1 MVGTMLASLLVS
13 FLLSASP
20 LTVKVEVVSKAKDLE
35 RGLQGRTSLD
45 EGSGMLFVLPRE
57 QTAKFW
63 MQGMKIPID
72 ILFIDKSGIV
82 TNIIREAVPCRESHF
97 CPVFESVREVT
108 HVLEVPANW
117 AEPHGLF
124 IGTHVLIDKSK
135 RTVTVPNP

>member
-13 FLLSASP
+13 ILLSASP
-20 LTVKVEVVSKAKDLE
+20 LTIKVEVVSKVKDLE
-35 RGLQGRTSLD
+35 RGLQGRIRLD

-63 MQGMKIPID
+63 MQGMKMPID
-72 ILFIDKSGIV
+72 IVFIDKSGIV
-82 TNIIREAVPCRESHF
+82 TNIIREAVPCREGHY

-117 AEPHGLF
+117 SEPHGIF
-124 IGTHVLIDKSK
+124 IGSHLAVDKSK